1 MYIYLYIWNNIHEV
15 AKLNN
20 RLQLRRKYRKIKQIK
35 SENID
40 QNVQTNLTQLKEIY
54 FPQTNIGAVFREFE
68 LSYNGKIYQCFAVY
82 IEGLSDSTSINDKI
96 LKPLMI
102 KDYEFENMNLIDA
115 IEKRILFQSNIS
127 MQSSIEQIVLSINM
141 GNCALFIDTLNECII
156 CDVKQNEH
164 RTISKPL
171 NEVTVRGQ
179 QSAFVESIRSNAS
192 LLRKVVNDENLI
204 LEKIEIGESSHT
216 LCLMGYIGNIA
227 NPDIVNNVR
236 NRLKNVSVDYLID
249 SGQLEQLIEDHPL
262 SMFPQ
267 IISSER
273 PDKISSHLFEGRVCI
288 MVDNSPYVLVAPCT
302 FWDLFHAP
310 EDYSLRFQQGTF
322 IRIIRFIAYFC
333 SIFLP
338 GIYIALTNF
347 HVSLLP
353 TDLLFSIAAIK
364 ESLPFPLLVEI
375 LVMELS
381 LELIREAGSRMPN
394 SIGSS
399 LGLVGAVLLGQATVD
414 AHLVSPML
422 ILIVALTAISSF
434 ATPNYSLAFSFRIL
448 RFVYILLAAFMGFL
462 GILFGAI
469 THLVILCST
478 YSYGIPYMISFN
490 KYNRQLFR
498 DDVVLAPNWLNS
510 FRPPFMNPL
519 DKRKSKNIA
528 RQWNTKSKKGR

>member
-1 MYIYLYIWNNIHEV
+1 MN
-15 AKLNN
+15 K
-20 RLQLRRKYRKIKQIK
+20 RLQLRKQFKKINNIKNSSITNNLQNNLSNFKQIY
-35 SENID
+35 SPNI
-40 QNVQTNLTQLKEIY
+40 
-54 FPQTNIGAVFREFE
+54 NIGTVFRQFE
-68 LSYNGKIYQCFAVY
+68 LSFNNNIYECFALY
-82 IEGLSDSTSINDKI
+82 IEGLSDSESINDKI

-102 KDYEFENMNLIDA
+102 KNYEFNNLSLIDA
-115 IEKRILFQSNIS
+115 IEKRILLQSNIS
-127 MQSSIEQIVLSINM
+127 MQNSVEQIVLSVNM
-141 GNCALFIDTLNECII
+141 GNCALFIDTLDLCII
-156 CDVKQNEH
+156 CDVKKNEH
-164 RTISKPL
+164 RTISNPL
-171 NEVTVRGQ
+171 NEVTVKGQ

-204 LEKIEIGESSHT
+204 LEKVEIGKRSNT
-216 LCLMGYIGNIA
+216 LCLMGYIQNIA

-236 NRLKNVSVDYLID
+236 NRLKNISIDYLID

-267 IISSER
+267 TISSER
-273 PDKISSHLFEGRVCI
+273 PDKISSHLFEGRICI
-288 MVDNSPYVLVAPCT
+288 MVDNSPYILVVPCT

-310 EDYSLRFQQGTF
+310 EDYNLRFQQGTF
-322 IRIIRFIAYFC
+322 IRIIRLVAYFC

-338 GIYIALTNF
+338 GIYIAMTNY

-399 LGLVGAVLLGQATVD
+399 LGIVGAVLLGQATVD

-422 ILIVALTAISSF
+422 ILIVAITGISSF

-448 RFVYILLAAFMGFL
+448 RFAYILLAALMGFL

-478 YSYGIPYMISFN
+478 YTYGIPYMITFN
-490 KYNRQLFR
+490 KYNKQLFR
-498 DDVVLAPNWLNS
+498 DDVALAPNWLDN
-510 FRPPFMNPL
+510 FRPPFLNPL
-519 DKRKSKNIA
+519 DKKKAKHIA
-528 RQWNTKSKKGR
+528 RQWKTNTKKGN